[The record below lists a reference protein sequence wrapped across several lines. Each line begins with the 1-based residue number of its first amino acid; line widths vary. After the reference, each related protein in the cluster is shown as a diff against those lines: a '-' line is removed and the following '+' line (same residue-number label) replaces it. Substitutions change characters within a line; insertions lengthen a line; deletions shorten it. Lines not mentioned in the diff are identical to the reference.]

1 MTRYNVYSSRSYPV
15 NTEKAENLIATRL
28 QRWQLAIPTDP
39 SRHYAVTA
47 TDRYG
52 NESAPLQQEGIEPTG
67 YDMAG
72 YAADAA
78 AGYGAA
84 DYEAATGYGK
94 LSGHGKSSGYR
105 ASSSALA
112 TNPLLPCDNT
122 FITVPPKGSTLDAQF
137 ITIEN
142 IYGRIVATRPYN
154 GTKINVK
161 DLPDGVYI
169 VRSLGRK
176 GVTHRLGWSF
186 KREALSAS
194 RSFEF

>member
-67 YDMAG
+67 YDLAG
-72 YAADAA
+72 YDATASMGKGA

-84 DYEAATGYGK
+84 
-94 LSGHGKSSGYR
+94 
-105 ASSSALA
+105 ALA

-122 FITVPPKGSTLDAQF
+122 FITVPPKSSTLDAQF

-186 KREALSAS
+186 KREALCAS

>member
-1 MTRYNVYSSRSYPV
+1 M
-15 NTEKAENLIATRL
+15 
-28 QRWQLAIPTDP
+28 
-39 SRHYAVTA
+39 
-47 TDRYG
+47 
-52 NESAPLQQEGIEPTG
+52 GIEPTG
-67 YDMAG
+67 YDLAG
-72 YAADAA
+72 YDATASMGKGAA

-84 DYEAATGYGK
+84 SGYGAA
-94 LSGHGKSSGYR
+94 GYGT
-105 ASSSALA
+105 AALA

-176 GVTHRLGWSF
+176 AVTHRLGWSF
-186 KREALSAS
+186 KREAQSAS